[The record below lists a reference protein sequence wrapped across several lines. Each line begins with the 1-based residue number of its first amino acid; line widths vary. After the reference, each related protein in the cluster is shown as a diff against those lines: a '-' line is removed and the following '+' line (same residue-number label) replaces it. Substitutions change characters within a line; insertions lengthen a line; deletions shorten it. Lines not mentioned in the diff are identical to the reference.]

1 MGAIV
6 LNGAKIGN
14 DCVIGAGALVT
25 QNKEIPDRSLVLG
38 SPGRVV
44 RSLTEEEIQENW
56 KNAQAYVRDSG
67 AHKAG
72 EYEILT
78 NTNGADGTSV

>member
-14 DCVIGAGALVT
+14 DCVVGAGTLIT

-38 SPGRVV
+38 SPGQVV
-44 RSLTEEEIQENW
+44 RRLTEEEIQENW
-56 KNAQAYVRDSG
+56 KNAQAYVRDSN
-67 AHKAG
+67 AHKKQ
-72 EYEILT
+72 EYEIAKDTALK
-78 NTNGADGTSV
+78 A